1 MTDHAAHAE
10 PMPARPKAS
19 PKRTLRE
26 QVADLRARYDSLPRN
41 QRWMVLGVLA
51 LIGYVAADELLWAP
65 ARAWAAQSQRIEA
78 ALDRGAGRAA
88 SVSTDLR
95 RSVATFGPVDPPGP
109 AATGREDLARAIDE
123 VLRKHKV
130 AGYSYETRTGQRV
143 KDADAGTL
151 GGPVDRLQ
159 AEVKFDTTAE
169 ALPRIVAEL
178 EANPVIDGVT
188 TIRLEKNEQTRKITV
203 QATIEAWVLS
213 AGGRGAR

>member
-1 MTDHAAHAE
+1 MTQPTIESTA
-10 PMPARPKAS
+10 PTPARRPRRS
-19 PKRTLRE
+19 LRD
-26 QVADLRARYDSLPRN
+26 QWSDLRARVDALPRA
-41 QRWMVLGVLA
+41 QRLAAYALLA
-51 LIGYVAADELLWAP
+51 LLAWVAADELLWAP
-65 ARAWAAQSQRIEA
+65 ARAWAAQSERIEA

-143 KDADAGTL
+143 KDSDAGIL
-151 GGPVDRLQ
+151 GNAVDRLQ
-159 AEVKFDTTAE
+159 AEVKFDTTAD

-178 EANPVIDGVT
+178 EASPVIDGIT
-188 TIRLEKNEQTRKITV
+188 TIRIEKNEQTRKITV

-213 AGGRGAR
+213 AGGRGSR